1 MGYKQMQKPTDA
13 SKLRWLVGSSDISQG
28 LDVVKKD
35 DAREAIVAEWDRWAA
50 RNPDDAKVMNGM
62 LFFVYLQEERPTLL
76 DFRSNSGKWQ
86 AVHGWLVRARRLND

>member
-1 MGYKQMQKPTDA
+1 MQKPTDA

-28 LDVVKKD
+28 PDVVKKD

-62 LFFVYLQEERPTLL
+62 LQEERPTLL
-76 DFRSNSGKWQ
+76 GFRSNSDKWQ
-86 AVHGWLVRARRLND
+86 AVHDRLVRARRLKN